1 MGKQIDKVENKLV
14 LVMECLKNYIND
26 KGYPPSYRELSKL
39 TGIKSTNSIK
49 KYMDMLE
56 ERNLITK
63 ENAKN
68 RATKVLSNDIEMQ
81 EHLYLKENTIS
92 VPLLGKI
99 TAGIPIL
106 AQEEREETFILSK
119 NIFSTTENIFLLKVS
134 GNSMI
139 GVDIHD
145 GDYAVIKQQNY
156 AENGNIVAALIED
169 SATIKTFYT
178 QNNKIRL
185 QPQNPAYAPIIL
197 DECSILGIVIGIIRK
212 F

>member
-14 LVMECLKNYIND
+14 LVLECLKNYIND

-63 ENAKN
+63 ENTKN

-169 SATIKTFYT
+169 SATIKTFYR